1 MSIKLGHVRGAGK
14 MDKGSMKI
22 SCDIQINLENN
33 EKEKEAKAA

>member
-1 MSIKLGHVRGAGK
+1 

-33 EKEKEAKAA
+33 EKEKEAKAAQSNMS